1 MRRWTRTMAALGAL
15 ALALTACGGGGEE
28 EPAAGDTGDG
38 AAATDGGGD
47 GGGAADGDPIAIG
60 AIFDES
66 GATADVGTLYAE
78 GVRAYVDWVNNNG
91 GIDGRPIEM
100 PNADYAYDV
109 ARAEQLYSQY
119 TSENDLVA
127 FSGWGTGDT
136 EALVQRVAEDELPF
150 ISGSLSEELRNP
162 EEAPY
167 NFVVAL
173 TYSDQARVALNYINS
188 TAEGPVEIA
197 FFHHDSPFGTSPIA
211 DAQAYVEEQGY
222 DMNIEAYPMPSGATS
237 FSGELAQA
245 EQQGADYIFIQNVAS
260 PAAQLARDV
269 ASSGMDAQVVCLVW
283 CGDQLYIDLAGAE
296 VAEGTLGVLP
306 WAPPDQADGDL
317 SDVEQWLS
325 DNGRSLEDID
335 LHFTQGWYQFASL
348 VEGIRVLVEEGTEVT
363 GANLKTALEEMDA
376 FDTPVSVPIDYSA
389 EDHAGMKSGVVY
401 QVTDGAWTPV
411 SDPITP

>member
-1 MRRWTRTMAALGAL
+1 MAALGAL
-15 ALALTACGGGGEE
+15 ALVLTACGGDGEGDPE
-28 EPAAGDTGDG
+28 AGATGDG
-38 AAATDGGGD
+38 ATATDGD
-47 GGGAADGDPIAIG
+47 GGQAADGEPITIG

-66 GATADVGTLYAE
+66 GATADVGQLYAD
-78 GVRAYVDWVNNNG
+78 GVRAYVEWVNANG

-119 TSENDLVA
+119 TSEHDLVA

-173 TYSDQARVALNYINS
+173 TYSDQARVALNHINA

-197 FFHHDSPFGTSPIA
+197 FFHHDSPFGTSPVD
-211 DAQAYVEEQGY
+211 DARAYIEEQGY
-222 DMNIEAYPMPSGATS
+222 DMNLESYPMPSGATS

-245 EQQGADYIFIQNVAS
+245 EDQGATHIFIQNVAS

-283 CGDQLYIDLAGAE
+283 CGDQLYVDLAGEE

-306 WAPPDQADGDL
+306 WAPPEQADGDL
-317 SDVEQWLS
+317 SDVESWLS
-325 DNGRSLEDID
+325 DNGMTMEDID
-335 LHFTQGWYQFASL
+335 LHFTQGWYQFATL
-348 VEGIRVLVEEGTEVT
+348 VEGIRTLVAEGTEVT

-376 FDTPVSVPIDYSA
+376 FDTPVSVPIDFSA

-401 QVTDGAWTPV
+401 EVTEGAWTPV
-411 SDPITP
+411 SEPITP